1 MSIFWTTNDD
11 RHARMRDFP
20 LYLTDEVI
28 DGVPSL
34 RYSMSQES
42 IHNAKLAAERGD
54 PVAEK
59 ALLLLTI
66 QRMERSV

>member
-1 MSIFWTTNDD
+1 M
-11 RHARMRDFP
+11 RRDFP
-20 LYLTDEVI
+20 LYLTDEFI
-28 DGVPSL
+28 DGVLSL

-59 ALLLLTI
+59 ALLLLTM
-66 QRMERSV
+66 QRMK

>member
-1 MSIFWTTNDD
+1 MSIVWTSHDAS
-11 RHARMRDFP
+11 RAMRRDFP
-20 LYLTDEVI
+20 LYLTDEFI
-28 DGVPSL
+28 DGVLSL

-59 ALLLLTI
+59 ALLLLTM
-66 QRMERSV
+66 QRMK